1 MYPTA
6 IELGHRCKRFR
17 IVNEMSMKQ
26 LADMVHTTPQNIFR
40 MEKNGISNVE
50 MLGSVSKALGVDL
63 LRDDVSF
70 RNVSIDWILKS
81 ICDFYGLPLEELQR
95 KYQHAYE
102 RGIVIYLLRKY
113 RGASLVSIAR
123 EMGSYDCTTVL
134 WRVKKV
140 EEELEHNA
148 VMKKEIDEIIDRILC
163 A

>member
-50 MLGSVSKALGVDL
+50 MLGSLSKALGVDL

-81 ICDFYGLPLEELQR
+81 ICD
-95 KYQHAYE
+95 
-102 RGIVIYLLRKY
+102 
-113 RGASLVSIAR
+113 
-123 EMGSYDCTTVL
+123 
-134 WRVKKV
+134 
-140 EEELEHNA
+140 
-148 VMKKEIDEIIDRILC
+148 
-163 A
+163 